1 MVTATLSETEQEFKS
16 LNAER
21 LLTIL
26 ENHPAKSSALTLGL
40 VLRLA
45 KHYASKRDRHEE
57 LIQTADRT
65 GVRI

>member
-1 MVTATLSETEQEFKS
+1 MVMATLSETEHEFKS

-40 VLRLA
+40 VLKLA
-45 KHYASKRDRHEE
+45 KHYASERNKHVV

-65 GVRI
+65 GMRT